1 MVKMIRLWIR
11 KTMWSLP
18 LLRKEDLGEV
28 KKRVYKIINGEIDG
42 N

>member
-1 MVKMIRLWIR
+1 MNKKNYVI
-11 KTMWSLP
+11 SP